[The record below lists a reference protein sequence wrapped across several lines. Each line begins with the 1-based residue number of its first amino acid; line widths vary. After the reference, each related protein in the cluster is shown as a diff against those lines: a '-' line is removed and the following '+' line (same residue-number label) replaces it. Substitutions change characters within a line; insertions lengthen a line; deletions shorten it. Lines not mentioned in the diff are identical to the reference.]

1 MLVLSPFIILIIVY
15 GGYRI
20 TKGAFKPV
28 REITETAYIIG
39 KEKEFSRR
47 ISLNKNKDDIHQL
60 AIVFN
65 KMLDSLE
72 SSYEREK
79 RFSSDV
85 SHELRTPISAILFG
99 SDYTLKYSRN
109 LEESKESLG
118 VIKRQSLRIS
128 IMVNQILDLASV
140 EKLSK
145 IEKAHL
151 NFSRLITN
159 LLIDYKKFIEE
170 RNIIVESYLEEDIE
184 VNGNE
189 ILLLR
194 VIDNLLSNAIKF
206 TKDRIK
212 IFLYRK
218 DVKVVFKIQDN
229 GEGISDKD
237 LSKVWERFYKGD
249 KSRTNNN
256 DNSTG
261 LGLSLVKAIVD
272 KHEANIYIQK
282 ISESRVVFVVEFDE
296 IN

>member
-170 RNIIVESYLEEDIE
+170 RNIIVES
-184 VNGNE
+184 
-189 ILLLR
+189 
-194 VIDNLLSNAIKF
+194 
-206 TKDRIK
+206 
-212 IFLYRK
+212 
-218 DVKVVFKIQDN
+218 
-229 GEGISDKD
+229 
-237 LSKVWERFYKGD
+237 
-249 KSRTNNN
+249 
-256 DNSTG
+256 
-261 LGLSLVKAIVD
+261 
-272 KHEANIYIQK
+272 
-282 ISESRVVFVVEFDE
+282 
-296 IN
+296 